1 MKTLFER
8 LSEEHIKCLM
18 NEKEKYP
25 YSVNSV
31 IKGLKE
37 NYFWI
42 DLKYN
47 IVASLV
53 NYFNL
58 NSYSPVEIDKL
69 FTNKN

>member
-18 NEKEKYP
+18 SEKEKYP
-25 YSVNSV
+25 YSVGSV

-37 NYFWI
+37 NYFWT

-47 IVASLV
+47 TVSMLV
-53 NYFNL
+53 SYFNL

-69 FTNKN
+69 FINKN